1 MKLSRALAKK
11 IVRLSLL
18 GTSTLG
24 LLVSSGVS
32 FAKYYTE
39 NNFNDN
45 AGAAKFNVTLTNNTK
60 FIYLPDDL
68 SSYSSS
74 YYAFTAEF
82 VVDFSE
88 CEVKTNFDLYLKLC
102 GEYSTNY
109 DNPYKL
115 EKNQTYFTLSSNSVV
130 YTIEGDVNDDEHT
143 LIKDN
148 VASSLTDGKCTSFT
162 KDKLYYGYSNDGT
175 TYNWAPTFSTTINR
189 QEIIINNIPSNALS
203 KHYFKVVYFT
213 YIGITTSG
221 YGSNLTYSA
230 SFENSIILSKLEIEQ
245 VV

>member
-11 IVRLSLL
+11 IIRLSLL
-18 GTSTLG
+18 GISTLG

-32 FAKYYTE
+32 FAKYYSE
-39 NNFNDN
+39 NGFNDN
-45 AGAAKFNVTLTNNTK
+45 AGAAKFNVSLTNNTK
-60 FIYLPDDL
+60 FIYLPNDL

-130 YTIEGDVNDDEHT
+130 YTIDGDVNDSEHT

-148 VASSLTDGKCTSFT
+148 VPSLLTEGKYTSFT
-162 KDKLYYGYSNDGT
+162 RNNFYYGYSNDGT
-175 TYNWAPTFSTTINR
+175 NYNYTPSFSTTINR
-189 QEIIINNIPSNALS
+189 QEVIINNVPANALS
-203 KHYFKVVYFT
+203 MHYFKVIYFT

-221 YGSNLTYSA
+221 YGSNLNYSA
-230 SFENSIILSKLEIEQ
+230 SFENSIILSKLKIEQ